1 MPQNAFHVVYLPGDE
16 AGVIPDH
23 VVSVIQTYDPRDVA
37 LEQCAAPGAIT
48 MQLDA
53 ESEAEVPHELEYL
66 GFSY

>member
-1 MPQNAFHVVYLPGDE
+1 MPQTYHVVYLPGDE

-23 VVSVIQTYDPRDVA
+23 VVSVIQTDDPRDVA